1 LTQPAPFS
9 RSKHH
14 TKTMLTG

>member
-1 LTQPAPFS
+1 LTQPSPFS

>member
-1 LTQPAPFS
+1 MLHTVHM

-14 TKTMLTG
+14 TKTL